1 MKKIRCSLVFA
12 TVLGMSACGGGEDQ
26 QSTTATVKDVQN
38 EMPVAVI
45 QSTQDSAMVGDSI
58 LLDGSESTDD
68 GATTL
73 SYRWAVVKKPEN
85 SFPSLGASTDKT
97 FHFIPDRTGD
107 YELSLVVNDGQ
118 QDSQTTTVK
127 LQVFARN
134 TEQVVNPSDVI
145 LDSENDDVLV
155 DNTEE
160 KGKVIF
166 RDGFETGT
174 IRVDKYSNDP
184 LTWNAMALH
193 FENRSS
199 ATIVKDPAGTGQNVA
214 KFVVPDDGQCYR
226 AEIQRKQFGWGHYN
240 YSFSHYIPSTWPT
253 FQYGTILAQWH
264 GFNLNGKDLN
274 PPIAL
279 VLSGLK
285 PEWQLHLYEL
295 KPMSS
300 PLAVP
305 ETLLKRYVLDVPV
318 AYNQWNDWNF
328 DIQWSELDANNQL
341 IPGKVVVK
349 HNGKEVANIS
359 GVNNYHQKWSPYFQ
373 MGIYRSSWREGALK
387 NRVIVGQPVEAYHK
401 NVVIK
406 DLN

>member
-1 MKKIRCSLVFA
+1 MRVALKRNSKA
-12 TVLGMSACGGGEDQ
+12 TPGEDQ

-68 GATTL
+68 GAMTL
-73 SYRWAVVKKPEN
+73 NYRWSVVKKPEN
-85 SFPSLGASTDKT
+85 SFPSLGTSSDKT

-107 YELSLVVNDGQ
+107 YELSLVVNDGH

-145 LDSENDDVLV
+145 SDPKDDDVLV

-160 KGKVIF
+160 KGKIIF

-174 IRVDKYSNDP
+174 IRVDKYSNN
-184 LTWNAMALH
+184 LSTWNAMALH

-226 AEIQRKQFGWGHYN
+226 AEI
-240 YSFSHYIPSTWPT
+240 
-253 FQYGTILAQWH
+253 
-264 GFNLNGKDLN
+264 
-274 PPIAL
+274 
-279 VLSGLK
+279 
-285 PEWQLHLYEL
+285 
-295 KPMSS
+295 
-300 PLAVP
+300 
-305 ETLLKRYVLDVPV
+305 
-318 AYNQWNDWNF
+318 
-328 DIQWSELDANNQL
+328 
-341 IPGKVVVK
+341 
-349 HNGKEVANIS
+349 
-359 GVNNYHQKWSPYFQ
+359 
-373 MGIYRSSWREGALK
+373 
-387 NRVIVGQPVEAYHK
+387 
-401 NVVIK
+401 
-406 DLN
+406 